1 MLRKLMMLAVLFFP
15 VPLVNAGGI
24 SLGQTRVV
32 IFEGGKSATLHIIN
46 ADDTRY
52 LIKSGVS
59 RDIETDVPVPFI
71 ITPPLFIM
79 ESNSQ
84 QLVRI
89 MSLGDSESK
98 SQESLYYI
106 SVLAIPAQQKDKQIV
121 GEDIIPEMSIGTDIV
136 IKLFHRPRG
145 LNMTS
150 TEAPCKM
157 RVEQLNNEIVVTN
170 PTPYYLT
177 LADMEADG
185 MSINMDDR
193 SAMLAPMSNQRYSIR
208 QKAQIVKWQ
217 TINDYGGLSDLCEQR
232 LD

>member
-1 MLRKLMMLAVLFFP
+1 MRRDLIIAVILFFL
-15 VPLVNAGGI
+15 VPLVNASGI
-24 SLGQTRVV
+24 NLGQTRVV
-32 IFEGGKSATLHIIN
+32 IFEGEKSTTLHIIN
-46 ADDTRY
+46 TGDTRY
-52 LIKSGVS
+52 LIKSSVT
-59 RDIETDVPVPFI
+59 RDIEGDALAPFI

-79 ESNSQ
+79 ESDSQ

-89 MSLGDSESK
+89 ISLEDPESK
-98 SQESLYYI
+98 LQESLYYI
-106 SVLAIPAQQKDKQIV
+106 SVLAIPAQQKNEQTAS
-121 GEDIIPEMSIGTDIV
+121 EDIIPEINIGTDIV

-145 LNMTS
+145 LKMTS

-177 LADMEADG
+177 MTDMEADG
-185 MSINMDDR
+185 MSISMDDR
-193 SAMLAPMSNQRYSIR
+193 SAMLAPMSSQRYSTR
-208 QKAQIVKWQ
+208 QKVRVVKWQ